1 MELVNLSGCD
11 PAVLFSPA
19 EMRAELQ
26 RWNVDVPTTRPG
38 EPAPLYLQ
46 RLRLVSG
53 ARSTRRPSGAQLG
66 LKFQSNGYTLSFL
79 N

>member
-1 MELVNLSGCD
+1 MELANHFRCD

-26 RWNVDVPTTRPG
+26 RWKVEVPSRSPE

-46 RLRLVSG
+46 RLRLVSH
-53 ARSTRRPSGAQLG
+53 APTVAFDLLLLWTSFMNTN
-66 LKFQSNGYTLSFL
+66 LKI
-79 N
+79 